1 MILEHE
7 LRIRV
12 QVGGVC
18 QENVEGDRAG
28 NERERR
34 WWQGA

>member
-1 MILEHE
+1 MTLEDE

-12 QVGGVC
+12 QAGDVC

-28 NERERR
+28 NER
-34 WWQGA
+34 A